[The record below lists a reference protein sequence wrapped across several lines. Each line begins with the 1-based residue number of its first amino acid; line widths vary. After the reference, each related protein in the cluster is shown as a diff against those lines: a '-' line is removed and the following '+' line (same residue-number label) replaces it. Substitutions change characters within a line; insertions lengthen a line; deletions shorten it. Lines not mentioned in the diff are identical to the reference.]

1 MFLIFPHPHPLPP
14 PPHIRLLNSFP
25 HILSPPL
32 KTAGRIQTALD
43 GSKVQLE
50 CRVVTSDPEIK
61 IEWMLPDLS
70 IAEEV
75 TDKIEISQR
84 GELVILNV
92 TLSDSG
98 LYHCM
103 VRTKAGVDL
112 VPLRLTVKERS
123 LGPTAFNGQKII
135 VEKGQSFSLPCD
147 VTTVQPSQTMWY
159 LPKNQILLPTQQTR
173 RAEVMENGT
182 LVVKKLTK
190 EDAGEYSCLTSNLYG
205 ASDRSKEQQILPFA
219 VEEGEGSGGDY
230 QEIIRPFA
238 TQFPKKLG
246 TQQRNPNGFSKRI
259 GIKDSK
265 RKPNAGIKLN

>member
-1 MFLIFPHPHPLPP
+1 CVFLSLGPHNNTGQQDDNESAPSWALIH
-14 PPHIRLLNSFP
+14 R
-25 HILSPPL
+25 

-205 ASDRSKEQQILPFA
+205 VDMLSHA
-219 VEEGEGSGGDY
+219 VEWDIQIFSTKKSLMYLLIILCVFAFSGGGGND
-230 QEIIRPFA
+230 P
-238 TQFPKKLG
+238 
-246 TQQRNPNGFSKRI
+246 S
-259 GIKDSK
+259 
-265 RKPNAGIKLN
+265 